1 MDSAWRRIVSLH
13 ADEWICRF
21 ANELRRLGLNV
32 ESGLLIEWAFQMWRT
47 DSARNPEEV
56 ARDEVACWP
65 H

>member
-1 MDSAWRRIVSLH
+1 LH